1 LKRSLN
7 LERKKIETENNKRK
21 KNGKM
26 EFGLNSAF
34 SAHSPDPPRAT
45 HFTHTA
51 PAFPHAGL

>member
-1 LKRSLN
+1 LN